1 MVGKIHI
8 MGIVNLTPD
17 SFYAGSRVQADVAL
31 DRIQSMLEE
40 GADVVDLGACS
51 TRPGSPQPSLEE
63 EWQRLKPVLTEMA
76 RKNATPCTQTALSVL
91 GPAQNATPCTQT
103 ASSVLGPAKN
113 ATPCTQ
119 TALSV
124 LGPAKNATP
133 CTQTA
138 SSVLAPAISIDTY
151 RAQIVERVYDTIGP
165 FFVNDISAGQMD
177 AEMLETV
184 GRLGLP
190 YVAMHMRGTPETM
203 QSLTDYED
211 VTRAVIDYFKEF
223 TVKAEEAGIKEW
235 ILDPGFGFSKTLPQ
249 NYELLERL
257 DEVVKAFP
265 EREMLVG
272 VSRKS
277 MIYKKLGITPDE
289 AMPATQVVQFAAL
302 EKGATWLR
310 VHDVAAAV
318 NTARLYSTI
327 YTSSPGAAK

>member
-31 DRIQSMLEE
+31 DRIQSMLQE
-40 GADVVDLGACS
+40 GADVIDLGACS

-63 EWQRLKPVLTEMA
+63 EWHRLEPVLTKIAGGGQFPGRE
-76 RKNATPCTQTALSVL
+76 L
-91 GPAQNATPCTQT
+91 
-103 ASSVLGPAKN
+103 
-113 ATPCTQ
+113 
-119 TALSV
+119 
-124 LGPAKNATP
+124 
-133 CTQTA
+133 
-138 SSVLAPAISIDTY
+138 PAISVDTY
-151 RAQIVERVYDTIGP
+151 RAEIVQRVYDSIGP
-165 FFVNDISAGQMD
+165 FLVNDISAGQMD
-177 AEMLETV
+177 EKMLETV

-211 VTRAVIDYFKEF
+211 VTEAVIDYFKEF
-223 TVKAEEAGIKEW
+223 EKKAQEAGIKEW

-265 EREMLVG
+265 EQEMLIG

>member
-31 DRIQSMLEE
+31 DRIHSMLEE
-40 GADVVDLGACS
+40 GADVIDLGACS

-63 EWQRLKPVLTEMA
+63 EWHRLEPVLTEMT
-76 RKNATPCTQTALSVL
+76 RKNATPCTQAAL
-91 GPAQNATPCTQT
+91 
-103 ASSVLGPAKN
+103 SVLGPAKN

-124 LGPAKNATP
+124 LGPA
-133 CTQTA
+133 
-138 SSVLAPAISIDTY
+138 ISIDTY
-151 RAQIVERVYDTIGP
+151 RAEVVQRVYDSIGP
-165 FFVNDISAGQMD
+165 FMVNDISAGQMD
-177 AEMLETV
+177 EKMLETV

-223 TVKAEEAGIKEW
+223 TVKAQEAGIKEW

-277 MIYKKLGITPDE
+277 MIYKKLGIGPEE

-318 NTARLYSTI
+318 HTARLYSTI

>member
-1 MVGKIHI
+1 MVGHIHI

-17 SFYAGSRVQADVAL
+17 SFYAGSRVQADAAL
-31 DRIQSMLEE
+31 SRIRTLFEE

-63 EWQRLKPVLTEMA
+63 EWQRLKPVLTEMV
-76 RKNATPCTQTALSVL
+76 RKTN
-91 GPAQNATPCTQT
+91 TPCTQT

-113 ATPCTQ
+113 VTPCTQ
-119 TALSV
+119 TAL
-124 LGPAKNATP
+124 
-133 CTQTA
+133 
-138 SSVLAPAISIDTY
+138 SVLAPAISIDTY

-318 NTARLYSTI
+318 NTAKLYSTI